1 MGGIR
6 KLVGFFTAAYR
17 DSVFFMA
24 AALSFNALLAS
35 VPFAMLFLAVLGYV
49 LNTSGDVSESVRAVL
64 RLLLPDQTGD
74 GAPIA
79 RTEQIITT
87 VIDSRAEFSRFGIPL
102 YLIFSLRMFRTAR
115 IALDRILGASP
126 EKRWFFGILRDV
138 VLVIV
143 TSVLFVASAL
153 IAIPA
158 VGTST
163 LQLVLANVLAV
174 AFSTMLFFLVYTL
187 APSRKLH
194 RHTALLA
201 AFVTSFAFETAK
213 ILYGIYL
220 AEFATAN
227 QLISNANAIAVLLF
241 VAWIYYTSAI
251 VLLGG
256 EFAKA
261 YEGGIHQ

>member
-1 MGGIR
+1 MGPIR
-6 KLVGFFTAAYR
+6 RVIGFFTAAYR

-24 AALSFNALLAS
+24 AALSFNALLAA

-49 LNTSGDVSESVRAVL
+49 MNTPGDASESVRSIV
-64 RLLLPDQTGD
+64 RLLLPDQG
-74 GAPIA
+74 GLGEQPIA

-87 VIDSRAEFSRFGIPL
+87 VIESREEFSRFGIPL
-102 YLIFSLRMFRTAR
+102 YLVFSTRMFRTAR

-126 EKRWFFGILRDV
+126 KKRWFFGILRDV
-138 VLVIV
+138 VLVMV
-143 TSVLFVASAL
+143 TSVLFVGSAVISIPVAGSSTFQL
-153 IAIPA
+153 I
-158 VGTST
+158 
-163 LQLVLANVLAV
+163 LANVLAV
-174 AFSTMLFFLVYTL
+174 GFSTMLFFLVYSL

-194 RHTALLA
+194 RQTALLA

-213 ILYGIYL
+213 ILYGVYL
-220 AEFATAN
+220 AEVATAN

-261 YEGGIHQ
+261 YEGGDR